1 MSWLGLDFG
10 STNLK
15 AAIFNDGK
23 LQKKIGKISFTEP
36 LPDNLKDSF
45 NSILL
50 SSSKSEGTTNALLGG
65 LSLNKKI
72 VKVSDVFSE
81 EDAGIQNYGEPSF
94 GEDRRLYFLALNNM
108 FKDLNFGVVSLG
120 TVSTFSVWSKGVF
133 WGGRM
138 VRVTH
143 F

>member
-45 NSILL
+45 NSI
-50 SSSKSEGTTNALLGG
+50 
-65 LSLNKKI
+65 
-72 VKVSDVFSE
+72 FQ
-81 EDAGIQNYGEPSF
+81 QNQIYP
-94 GEDRRLYFLALNNM
+94 
-108 FKDLNFGVVSLG
+108 
-120 TVSTFSVWSKGVF
+120 
-133 WGGRM
+133 
-138 VRVTH
+138 
-143 F
+143 